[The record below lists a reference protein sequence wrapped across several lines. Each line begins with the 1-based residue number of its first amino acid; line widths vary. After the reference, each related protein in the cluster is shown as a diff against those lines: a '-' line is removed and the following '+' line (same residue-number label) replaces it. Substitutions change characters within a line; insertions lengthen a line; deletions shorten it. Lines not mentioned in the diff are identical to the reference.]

1 MIASTSGIVPS
12 AARALRNFTAWKKNR
27 GKRKCSRAFQSITD
41 KQYMQSFFSSQRRVL
56 ALLFF
61 VFSHLSE
68 KEMIWFARCA
78 IRCSSPLHSAT
89 LLDFIQLIL
98 RLINVRGHR
107 FSFEFCKLFTKSQ
120 NFKCR
125 TDRAHFTWESKS
137 QNQSNYYERPIRTKK
152 TSQETNENSRKN

>member
-1 MIASTSGIVPS
+1 MHTWSKWFHLTTIPPTCTAARIFSCLAILSETLSFTESKPALRLELMIASTSGIVPS

-27 GKRKCSRAFQSITD
+27 GKRKCSRAFQSTTD
-41 KQYMQSFFSSQRRVL
+41 KQYMPSFFSSQRRVL

-78 IRCSSPLHSAT
+78 TRCSSPLHSAT

-107 FSFEFCKLFTKSQ
+107 FSFEFCKLFT
-120 NFKCR
+120 
-125 TDRAHFTWESKS
+125 
-137 QNQSNYYERPIRTKK
+137 
-152 TSQETNENSRKN
+152 